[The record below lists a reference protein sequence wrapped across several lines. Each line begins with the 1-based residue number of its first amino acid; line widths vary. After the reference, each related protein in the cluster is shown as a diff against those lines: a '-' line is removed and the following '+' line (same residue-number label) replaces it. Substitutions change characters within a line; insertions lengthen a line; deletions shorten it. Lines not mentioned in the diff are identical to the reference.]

1 MQKFFCQRVKW
12 LKTLPELND
21 NENLAR
27 SILHATIFNPQ
38 VSNGYFTGY
47 LYDLYDFKLQVFA
60 DKLITAANTGA
71 VLLQMVNQ
79 LKNYNII
86 IPIKIKF

>member
-1 MQKFFCQRVKW
+1 MD
-12 LKTLPELND
+12 LIN

-47 LYDLYDFKLQVFA
+47 LYDVYDFRLQLFT
-60 DKLITAANTGA
+60 DKLITTANAGA
-71 VLLQMVNQ
+71 VALQKLRQ
-79 LKNYNII
+79 LQNYNIV
-86 IPIKIKF
+86 IPIKLKL